1 MNFFWSC
8 RLKRT
13 GSIDTMAKTANIRI
27 ELREKVSL
35 DEVSWLRVV
44 PAWMATNDGGATPIN
59 KFQWM
64 KYEFGCK
71 ENAEFTKK
79 SSYKEGHQW
88 DPYHWG
94 SDVDEPIG
102 QEWRDTQENDVVEQV
117 VLMFLDL

>member
-1 MNFFWSC
+1 MTVEPPLLINFNELNMN
-8 RLKRT
+8 LVK
-13 GSIDTMAKTANIRI
+13 
-27 ELREKVSL
+27 
-35 DEVSWLRVV
+35 
-44 PAWMATNDGGATPIN
+44 
-59 KFQWM
+59 
-64 KYEFGCK
+64 K